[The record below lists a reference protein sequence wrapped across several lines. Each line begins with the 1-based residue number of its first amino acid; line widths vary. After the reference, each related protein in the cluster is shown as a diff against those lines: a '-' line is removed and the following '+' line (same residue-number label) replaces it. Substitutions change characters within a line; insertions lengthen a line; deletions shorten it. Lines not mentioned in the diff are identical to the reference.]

1 LYTLDITPKDEESLQ
16 FSDNHHDIDTLSD
29 AGTYI
34 IDDDESEQKLNSSSS
49 SSFKRYGNQTKTRH
63 GTFDIHGL
71 ISSTAHTIHRPVVDS
86 NIPKHDL
93 SVSSSS
99 SNSSL
104 HSFNE
109 DDSISETKSSLQQQS
124 TPPHKQI
131 KPPEAFSK
139 KLQKIKFFFR
149 IFILVISPTF
159 ETKSF
164 PITNPHRR
172 KVEPPWKSA
181 SLIFKY
187 S

>member
-16 FSDNHHDIDTLSD
+16 FSDNNHDIDTLSD

-93 SVSSSS
+93 SVLSSSSS

-104 HSFNE
+104 HSFN
-109 DDSISETKSSLQQQS
+109 DDDNISETKSSLQQQS
-124 TPPHKQI
+124 IPLHKQI
-131 KPPEAFSK
+131 KPAEAFSK
-139 KLQKIKFFFR
+139 KLKKENFSSEFLF
-149 IFILVISPTF
+149 
-159 ETKSF
+159 
-164 PITNPHRR
+164 
-172 KVEPPWKSA
+172 
-181 SLIFKY
+181 
-187 S
+187 